1 MEVLHLHHH
10 QHRATLLLLS
20 LFSLLSLTSVAQISD
35 GEGVPAFP
43 SMPNLGHDPLQPHR
57 FQASFE
63 AGMGGGEKESDQ
75 ADTGVKA
82 AKEADYEPEY
92 AGGWEMVNVNVG
104 VASMH
109 MQLMPL
115 TDKVIFFDATYYGA
129 SALPMPPGNCRTY
142 VANNTKK
149 EDCWAHSVELDI
161 NTGKVRPLKV
171 QTDTWCS
178 CGGLAPDGTL
188 VNADGN
194 FIVVGGRRAFSYEFV
209 PKPGQVNPSSF
220 KLPFLRETSTKV
232 EDNLYPFVHLSTDGN
247 LFIFANNRSILLNP
261 TTHTVVHEFPV
272 LLGGPRNYPGSGMSA
287 LLPLKIRSGPVPAEV
302 IVCGGTPPGAAIAAG
317 DGDFIPALSSC
328 GRIVIT
334 KPNAHWRMEEM
345 PFPRILSDMHVLPNG
360 ELLMINGAKKGAAGW
375 GFASDPAME
384 PVLYKP
390 KMPVGSR
397 FKLLVP
403 TTIPR
408 MYHSTSCVLPDGRVL
423 VAGSNTNNVY
433 RFRGA
438 FPTELRVEKFAPP
451 YCDPLLAERRPK
463 IEKESIVAG
472 MKLKYGEWFTFR
484 VVSGGDEMKV
494 ADMVITMY
502 APPFTTHGYS
512 MNQRLLMLNS
522 GEVVNVGPNKYE
534 VKVMAPGSGV
544 LAPPGYYLM
553 FVVHRALPSEGV
565 WVQIILYC
573 PGKSPMNFDVDA
585 MSDVYR
591 AEMGDIR
598 EYTYPDVN
606 LAEDVDEH
614 FSYPTNEVA
623 SETNAS
629 HKETDDDMDFNED
642 LDDVLNDESDSD
654 CNSACTS
661 HDSVRCV
668 NDLNYQQEVLEC
680 NRQQSNDMEKCNI
693 EDTLVPV
700 EDEGEDFVTQ
710 EDSAHNMW
718 NNRTFI
724 DRNSFRKTLSKFA
737 MYKNFSLWHLKTSR
751 TQVTAKCEV
760 QSCPWVDQSQ

>member
-1 MEVLHLHHH
+1 
-10 QHRATLLLLS
+10 
-20 LFSLLSLTSVAQISD
+20 
-35 GEGVPAFP
+35 
-43 SMPNLGHDPLQPHR
+43 
-57 FQASFE
+57 
-63 AGMGGGEKESDQ
+63 MGDGEKESDQ
-75 ADTGVKA
+75 ADTGANVAKA
-82 AKEADYEPEY
+82 PDYETEY

-142 VANNTKK
+142 VANNTMK

-161 NTGKVRPLKV
+161 NTGKVRPLKI

-178 CGGLAPDGTL
+178 SGGLAPDGTL
-188 VNADGN
+188 VNAGGWSDGYKALRLIRSCDTCDWQEFPVSFSAERWYSTQAILPDGN

-209 PKPGQVNPSSF
+209 PKPGQVNPTSF

-334 KPNAHWRMEEM
+334 KPNADWRMEEM

-384 PVLYKP
+384 PVVYKP

-423 VAGSNTNNVY
+423 VAGSNTNRLY
-433 RFRGA
+433 RLMGT

-484 VVSGGDEMKV
+484 VMSGGDEMKV
-494 ADMVITMY
+494 TDVVITMY

-565 WVQIILYC
+565 WVQI
-573 PGKSPMNFDVDA
+573 M
-585 MSDVYR
+585 
-591 AEMGDIR
+591 
-598 EYTYPDVN
+598 
-606 LAEDVDEH
+606 
-614 FSYPTNEVA
+614 
-623 SETNAS
+623 
-629 HKETDDDMDFNED
+629 
-642 LDDVLNDESDSD
+642 
-654 CNSACTS
+654 
-661 HDSVRCV
+661 
-668 NDLNYQQEVLEC
+668 
-680 NRQQSNDMEKCNI
+680 
-693 EDTLVPV
+693 
-700 EDEGEDFVTQ
+700 
-710 EDSAHNMW
+710 
-718 NNRTFI
+718 
-724 DRNSFRKTLSKFA
+724 
-737 MYKNFSLWHLKTSR
+737 
-751 TQVTAKCEV
+751 
-760 QSCPWVDQSQ
+760 